1 MTRFIQDTFTFDFGD
16 DDHMSGI
23 YWTATVT
30 IDTRYDC
37 IDSYTVD
44 GVHACG
50 KVFKWS
56 DTPSDIKDRIQ
67 DRMSKVTL
75 EEFAP

>member
-16 DDHMSGI
+16 DDYANGV

-30 IDTRYDC
+30 IDTRYDS
-37 IDSYTVD
+37 IESYTVD

-75 EEFAP
+75 EEFAS